1 MIKKYKAAVLGALL
15 LFSPTLIFSQTLNL
29 ETLFPYTA
37 FAGVGAI
44 TNGGTVTGDAGTNA
58 GIISGGGFN
67 SVNNNNANT
76 VRSRIDLLRVYI
88 HLDDVFVT
96 HPGTH
101 AAAFGSGETIFPGV
115 YSIGGAGSLAG
126 ALILDGDGDPD
137 AVFIMKF
144 EGAFTVGTGS
154 SISLVNGTRASNV
167 FWIAQGAISVATSC
181 AIKGTLFAHPGAVTL
196 GVGSTIEGRLL
207 TSEGAIT
214 IAAGCVAEMPDSL
227 ITIPIKCSGQDF
239 PNPLLDVLGSIK
251 NYALFTTAGAV
262 ANAATSGIIGDI
274 GSNGGAVSGFG
285 TSTNIGDFLPTG
297 LETAQA
303 VLDLNN
309 AYAQIMAI
317 DITPTAHAPAFGSD
331 ETVTA
336 GIYSI
341 AGAGSLAG
349 TITLDAE
356 NDPDAMFVFKF
367 AGAFSV
373 AAQSRVILANGAKQC
388 NVFWIGGAGVPT
400 GAVSVGTFSYMKGTL
415 ISHGGACTAG
425 ANASVEGRMLS
436 TAGAIGFSTG
446 IVYNNPACELCDD
459 YAIYLVNNPKAEGE
473 LTSLYKVIIEG
484 DSASLELLEE
494 FDTWGVHIAL
504 GAQGEIYIVT
514 GGPLGSFSVY
524 DPYEGTTSAP
534 IQITHNDT
542 LVTNTSQAA
551 IDPNTGFL
559 FVASRA
565 TNAVYQ
571 VNTANGE
578 AAIYAETPVNG
589 GDLVFD
595 QDGDLWITNRLN
607 GAFLNLTDTGTTFV
621 PTNLTD
627 INGAARLADGTII
640 VSNSGTSEL
649 SLVNLETRTQLAKT
663 LGIGIILEA
672 GDMAAGCVNRPNIAE
687 LQEVADAEA
696 AKASALAKNIPA
708 ILNTYPN
715 PTKGTSNINFEVM
728 QDGFTS
734 IELIDLDGRTQQV
747 VFSQEAFAGLT
758 YSLQI
763 EATDL
768 PNGIYIYKLTT
779 NKGVVATKLMISK
792 N

>member
-1 MIKKYKAAVLGALL
+1 MIKKYKTAVLGALL

-58 GIISGGGFN
+58 GIVSGGGFN
-67 SVNNNNANT
+67 AVNNNNANT
-76 VRSRIDLLRVYI
+76 VRSRIDLMRIYI

-101 AAAFGSGETIFPGV
+101 LPAFGSGETISPGV
-115 YSIGGAGSLAG
+115 YSIGGAGSIAG
-126 ALILDGDGDPD
+126 ALILDGEGDSD
-137 AVFIMKF
+137 AIFIMKF
-144 EGAFTVGTGS
+144 EGAFTVGAGS
-154 SISLVNGTRASNV
+154 SISLINGARASNV
-167 FWIAQGAISVATSC
+167 FWIAQGAISVATDC
-181 AIKGTLFAHPGAVTL
+181 VIKGTLFAHPGAVTL
-196 GVGSTIEGRLL
+196 GVGSTIQGRLL
-207 TSEGAIT
+207 SSEGAIT

-274 GSNGGAVSGFG
+274 GSNGGAVSGFA
-285 TSTNIGDFLPTG
+285 TSTNIGEFFPTG
-297 LETAQA
+297 LTTAQA

-309 AYAQIMAI
+309 AYAQIMTI
-317 DITPTAHAPAFGSD
+317 PNTDLAHPPAFGSG

-336 GIYSI
+336 GVYFI

-349 TITLDAE
+349 TVILDAE

-373 AAQSRVILANGAKQC
+373 AAQSRVILTNGAKQC

-446 IVYNNPACELCDD
+446 IVYNDPACELCDE
-459 YAIYLVNNPKAEGE
+459 YKIYLTNLPEEGKG
-473 LTSLYKVIIEG
+473 TDLYEVIIEG
-484 DSASLELLEE
+484 DSASLIQVGDFEE
-494 FDTWGVHIAL
+494 GLHIAL
-504 GAQGEIYIVT
+504 GRDGEIYAVANLH
-514 GGPLGSFSVY
+514 GKFSIY
-524 DPYEGTTSAP
+524 DPLTGNSTVP
-534 IQITHNDT
+534 IQITYNGIE
-542 LVTNTSQAA
+542 VTNTPQAA
-551 IDPNTGFL
+551 VDPNTGFL
-559 FVASRA
+559 FVASSA
-565 TNAVYQ
+565 TNTVY
-571 VNTANGE
+571 GE
-578 AAIYAETPVNG
+578 AAIYAETEVSG

-595 QDGDLWITNRLN
+595 QNGDLWIANRFN
-607 GAFLNLTDTGTTFV
+607 GAFLNLSDSGSTFA
-621 PTNLTD
+621 PGLAD
-627 INGAARLADGTII
+627 ITGAARLADGTYI
-640 VSNSGTSEL
+640 VSSLGSFEL
-649 SLVNLETRTQLAKT
+649 NLVDPKTGVLMAKS
-663 LGIGIILEA
+663 LGIDIQLGA
-672 GDMAAGCVNRPNIAE
+672 GDMAAGCISRPDIAE
-687 LQEVADAEA
+687 LQEAVDADA

-708 ILNTYPN
+708 VLNTYPN

-747 VFSQEAFAGLT
+747 VFSQEAVAGLT

-768 PNGIYIYKLTT
+768 PDGIYIYKLTT

>member
-1 MIKKYKAAVLGALL
+1 MIKKYKTAVLGALL

-58 GIISGGGFN
+58 GIVSGGGFN
-67 SVNNNNANT
+67 AVNNNNANT
-76 VRSRIDLLRVYI
+76 VRSRIDLMRIYI

-101 AAAFGSGETIFPGV
+101 LPAFGSGETISPGV
-115 YSIGGAGSLAG
+115 YSIGGAGSIAG
-126 ALILDGDGDPD
+126 ALILDGEGDSD
-137 AVFIMKF
+137 AIFIMKF
-144 EGAFTVGTGS
+144 EGAFTVGAGS
-154 SISLVNGTRASNV
+154 SISLINGARASNV
-167 FWIAQGAISVATSC
+167 FWIAQGAISVATDC
-181 AIKGTLFAHPGAVTL
+181 VIKGTLFAHPGAVTL
-196 GVGSTIEGRLL
+196 GVGSTIQGRLL
-207 TSEGAIT
+207 SSEGAIT

-274 GSNGGAVSGFG
+274 GSNGGAVSGFA
-285 TSTNIGDFLPTG
+285 TSTNIGEFFPTG
-297 LETAQA
+297 LTTAQA

-309 AYAQIMAI
+309 AYAQIMTI
-317 DITPTAHAPAFGSD
+317 PNTDLAHPPAFGSG

-336 GIYSI
+336 GVYFI

-349 TITLDAE
+349 TLILDAE

-373 AAQSRVILANGAKQC
+373 AAQSRVILTNGAKQC

-446 IVYNNPACELCDD
+446 IVYNDPACELCDE
-459 YAIYLVNNPKAEGE
+459 YKIYLTNLPEEGKG
-473 LTSLYKVIIEG
+473 TDLYEVIIEG
-484 DSASLELLEE
+484 DSASLIQVGDFEE
-494 FDTWGVHIAL
+494 GLHIAL
-504 GAQGEIYIVT
+504 GRDGEIYAVANLH
-514 GGPLGSFSVY
+514 GKFSIY
-524 DPYEGTTSAP
+524 DPLTGNSTVP
-534 IQITHNDT
+534 IQITYNGIE
-542 LVTNTSQAA
+542 VTNTPQAA
-551 IDPNTGFL
+551 VDPNTGFL
-559 FVASRA
+559 FVASSA
-565 TNAVYQ
+565 TNTVYQ
-571 VNTANGE
+571 VNPVNGE
-578 AAIYAETPVNG
+578 AAIYAETEVSG

-595 QDGDLWITNRLN
+595 QNGDLWIANRFN
-607 GAFLNLTDTGTTFV
+607 GAFLNLSDSGSTFA
-621 PTNLTD
+621 PGLAD
-627 INGAARLADGTII
+627 ITGAARLADGTYI
-640 VSNSGTSEL
+640 VSSLGSFEL
-649 SLVNLETRTQLAKT
+649 NLVDPKTGVLMAKS
-663 LGIGIILEA
+663 LGIDIQLGA
-672 GDMAAGCVNRPNIAE
+672 GDMAAGCISRPDIAE
-687 LQEVADAEA
+687 LQEAVDADA

-708 ILNTYPN
+708 VLNTYPN

-747 VFSQEAFAGLT
+747 VFSQEAVAGLT

-768 PNGIYIYKLTT
+768 PDGIYIYKLTT

>member
-1 MIKKYKAAVLGALL
+1 MIKKYKTAVLGALL

-58 GIISGGGFN
+58 GIVSGGGFN
-67 SVNNNNANT
+67 AVNNNNANT
-76 VRSRIDLLRVYI
+76 VRSRIDLMRIYI

-101 AAAFGSGETIFPGV
+101 LPAFGSGETISPGV
-115 YSIGGAGSLAG
+115 YSIGGAGSIAG
-126 ALILDGDGDPD
+126 ALILDGEGDSD
-137 AVFIMKF
+137 AIFIMKF
-144 EGAFTVGTGS
+144 EGAFTVGAGS
-154 SISLVNGTRASNV
+154 SISLINGARASNV
-167 FWIAQGAISVATSC
+167 FWIAQGAISVATDC
-181 AIKGTLFAHPGAVTL
+181 VIKGTLFAHPGAVTL
-196 GVGSTIEGRLL
+196 GVGSTIQGRLL
-207 TSEGAIT
+207 SSEGAIT

-274 GSNGGAVSGFG
+274 GSNGGAVSGFA
-285 TSTNIGDFLPTG
+285 TSTNIGEFFPTG
-297 LETAQA
+297 LTTAQA

-309 AYAQIMAI
+309 AYAQIMTI
-317 DITPTAHAPAFGSD
+317 PNTDLAHPPAFGSG

-336 GIYSI
+336 GVYFI

-349 TITLDAE
+349 TVILDAE

-373 AAQSRVILANGAKQC
+373 AAQSRVILTNGAKQC

-446 IVYNNPACELCDD
+446 IVYNDPACELCDE
-459 YAIYLVNNPKAEGE
+459 YKIYLTNLPEEGKG
-473 LTSLYKVIIEG
+473 TDLYEVIIEG
-484 DSASLELLEE
+484 DSASLIQVGDFEE
-494 FDTWGVHIAL
+494 GLHIAL
-504 GAQGEIYIVT
+504 GRDGEIYAVANLH
-514 GGPLGSFSVY
+514 GKFSIY
-524 DPYEGTTSAP
+524 DPLTGNSTVP
-534 IQITHNDT
+534 IQITYNGIE
-542 LVTNTSQAA
+542 VTNTPQAA
-551 IDPNTGFL
+551 VDPNTGFL
-559 FVASRA
+559 FVASSA
-565 TNAVYQ
+565 TNTVYQ
-571 VNTANGE
+571 VNPVNGE
-578 AAIYAETPVNG
+578 AAIYAETEVSG

-595 QDGDLWITNRLN
+595 QNGDLWIANRFN
-607 GAFLNLTDTGTTFV
+607 GAFLNLSDSGSTFA
-621 PTNLTD
+621 PGLAD
-627 INGAARLADGTII
+627 ITGAARLADGTYI
-640 VSNSGTSEL
+640 VSSLGSFEL
-649 SLVNLETRTQLAKT
+649 NLVDPKTGVLMAKS
-663 LGIGIILEA
+663 LGIDIQLGA
-672 GDMAAGCVNRPNIAE
+672 GDMAAGCISRPDIAE
-687 LQEVADAEA
+687 LQEAVDADA

-708 ILNTYPN
+708 VLNTYPN

-747 VFSQEAFAGLT
+747 VFSQEAVAGLT

-768 PNGIYIYKLTT
+768 PDGIYIYKLTT

>member
-1 MIKKYKAAVLGALL
+1 MIKKYKTAVLGALL
-15 LFSPTLIFSQTLNL
+15 LFSPTLIFSQTLDL

-58 GIISGGGFN
+58 GIVSGGGFN
-67 SVNNNNANT
+67 AVNNNNANT

-101 AAAFGSGETIFPGV
+101 LPAFGSGETISPGV
-115 YSIGGAGSLAG
+115 YSIGGAGSVDG
-126 ALILDGDGDPD
+126 ALILDGEGDSD
-137 AVFIMKF
+137 AIFIMKF
-144 EGAFTVGTGS
+144 EGAFTVGAGS
-154 SISLVNGTRASNV
+154 SISLINGARASNV
-167 FWIAQGAISVATSC
+167 FWIAQGAISVATNC

-196 GVGSTIEGRLL
+196 GVGSTIQGRLL

-227 ITIPIKCSGQDF
+227 INIPIKCSGQDF

-274 GSNGGAVSGFG
+274 GSNGGAVSGFA
-285 TSTNIGDFLPTG
+285 TSTNIGDFFPTG

-309 AYAQIMAI
+309 AYAQIMTI
-317 DITPTAHAPAFGSD
+317 PNTDLAHPPAFGSG

-336 GIYSI
+336 GVYFI

-349 TITLDAE
+349 TLILDAE

-367 AGAFSV
+367 AGAFGV
-373 AAQSRVILANGAKQC
+373 AAQSRVILTNGAKQC

-425 ANASVEGRMLS
+425 ANTSVEGRMLS

-446 IVYNNPACELCDD
+446 IVYNDPACELCDD
-459 YAIYLVNNPKAEGE
+459 YKIYLTNLLGE
-473 LTSLYKVIIEG
+473 DKGTDLYEVIIEG
-484 DSASLELLEE
+484 DSASLIQVGDFEE
-494 FDTWGVHIAL
+494 GLHIAL
-504 GAQGEIYIVT
+504 GRDGEIYAVANLH
-514 GGPLGSFSVY
+514 GKFSIY
-524 DPYEGTTSAP
+524 DPLTGNSTVP
-534 IQITHNDT
+534 IQITYNGIE
-542 LVTNTSQAA
+542 VTNTPQAA
-551 IDPNTGFL
+551 VDPNTGFL
-559 FVASRA
+559 FVASSA
-565 TNAVYQ
+565 TNTVYQ
-571 VNTANGE
+571 VNPINGE
-578 AAIYAETPVNG
+578 AAIYAETEVSG

-595 QDGDLWITNRLN
+595 QNGDLWIANRFN
-607 GAFLNLTDTGTTFV
+607 GAFLNLSDSGSTFA
-621 PTNLTD
+621 PGLAD
-627 INGAARLADGTII
+627 ITGAARLADGTYI
-640 VSNSGTSEL
+640 VSSLGSFEL
-649 SLVNLETRTQLAKT
+649 NLVDPKTGVLMAKS
-663 LGIGIILEA
+663 LGIDIQLGA
-672 GDMAAGCVNRPNIAE
+672 GDMAAGCISRPDIAE
-687 LQEVADAEA
+687 LQEAVDADA

-708 ILNTYPN
+708 VLNTYPN

-747 VFSQEAFAGLT
+747 VFSQEAVAGLT

-768 PNGIYIYKLTT
+768 PDGIYIYKLTT